1 MSKVSLTS
9 SVFKHEENIPKKFTC
24 QGENINPELNI
35 ENVPEETKSI
45 VLIMDDPDAP
55 VGTWDHWIIWN
66 IEPNTTKIPENS
78 IPENSVVGKNGWGR
92 NDYGGP
98 CPPSGTHRYFFKLYC
113 LNKKLDL
120 SKDSKKKDVE
130 KAMKG
135 NIVSETVLMG
145 KYKKT

>member
-1 MSKVSLTS
+1 MSKLNLTS
-9 SVFKHEENIPKKFTC
+9 PVFKHEESIPKKFTC
-24 QGENINPELNI
+24 QGEDINPELNI

-66 IEPNTTKIPENS
+66 IEPNTTKITENS

-120 SKDSKKKDVE
+120 SRDTKKKDVE
-130 KAMKG
+130 KVMKD
-135 NIVSETVLMG
+135 NIISETVLMG